1 MDAILFAINDAYGEH
16 VMASR
21 LAYLVLA
28 VASFPLCAMNIGSFS
43 QERNNSDIMTITL
56 TSVDSTH
63 PQCQGHKEAV
73 ADIYD
78 RRLQRSFP
86 HARGCWFSEKDGY
99 IPVHL
104 WTFSGGDEFTASINL
119 NEIKFTSEFDAAAD
133 KYHQKKTSLDKNAEN
148 AAPLST
154 ERLIED
160 AVLFGSCA
168 VMFHAEE
175 IAKTPQEKALAAKLR
190 VKIAGD
196 GKIKIAEVDQHC
208 RSAIDKTMDMVRAD
222 SEKVQ

>member
-1 MDAILFAINDAYGEH
+1 
-16 VMASR
+16 MASR
-21 LAYLVLA
+21 LAYLVLG
-28 VASFPLCAMNIGSFS
+28 VASFPLFAMNIGSFS
-43 QERNNSDIMTITL
+43 QERNNSDVMTITL

-86 HARGCWFSEKDGY
+86 HARGCWFSERDGY

-104 WTFSGGDEFTASINL
+104 WTFSGGDEFTASIGL
-119 NEIKFTSEFDAAAD
+119 DDLEFTPEFKAA
-133 KYHQKKTSLDKNAEN
+133 SDKNVQDRKPEDKAVSI
-148 AAPLST
+148 PT
-154 ERLIED
+154 EQLIED

-168 VMFHAEE
+168 VMFHADE

-190 VKIAGD
+190 A
-196 GKIKIAEVDQHC
+196 KIAEDGNVELAEVDLQC
-208 RSAIDKTMDMVRAD
+208 RMAIERTVKVVKAD
-222 SEKVQ
+222 SEKRP

>member
-1 MDAILFAINDAYGEH
+1 
-16 VMASR
+16 MASR
-21 LAYLVLA
+21 LAYLVL
-28 VASFPLCAMNIGSFS
+28 VGASFPLFAMNIGSFS
-43 QERNNSDIMTITL
+43 QERNDSNVMTITL
-56 TSVDSTH
+56 TDAGSTH
-63 PQCQGHKEAV
+63 PECKGHKEAF

-78 RRLQRSFP
+78 PRLLRSFP
-86 HARGCWFSEKDGY
+86 HARGCWFSEVDGF

-104 WTFSGGDEFTASINL
+104 WTLSGGDEFTASINL

-133 KYHQKKTSLDKNAEN
+133 KYHQKKTSLEKNAEN

-175 IAKTPQEKALAAKLR
+175 IAKTPQEKAFAAKLR
-190 VKIAGD
+190 VKIARD
-196 GKIKIAEVDQHC
+196 GKMKIAEVDHHC
-208 RSAIDKTMDMVRAD
+208 RSAIDRTMDIVRGDPA
-222 SEKVQ
+222 KVQ